1 MHQASVIEH
10 GAQATTSGR
19 TTGPSSSADQDRARP
34 WLASY
39 PPGIPA
45 EIDVDGLGTLNDL
58 FEHSMAAFA
67 DRPAMLCFGSTM
79 TYATLGRQAR
89 ALASWL
95 ASQGVAKGDRVA
107 IMLPNVPAYPVAIFG
122 VLLAGGTVV
131 NTNPLY
137 TPRELTQQITDSGAK
152 ILIVL
157 ENFGATVAACLGD
170 IKLDRVVLV
179 GPGDG
184 LGLKGQVITLASRH
198 VRKAVPPFQLP
209 NGLAVPL
216 GTILRLGTGLP
227 RTAVRVEPEDL
238 AFLQYTG
245 GTTGIAKAA
254 MLSHRNVMAN
264 VEQAQLWF
272 NSKDPSVQRCAV
284 TALPLYH
291 IFALTAC
298 FFQFMRNGGSCLLI
312 PNPRD
317 CDGMVKT
324 LSRTPFTHLMGVNTL
339 FNVLINHPKIGTVD
353 FSQLD
358 FVVGGGTAVQR
369 AVAER
374 WKALTG
380 STIIEGY
387 GLSETSPVVCVNP
400 TGLQDFS
407 GTIGFPLPSTDV
419 AIRDA
424 TGAPVPAG
432 EPGEICV
439 RGPQVMRGYWNR
451 PEETVRAMTADGYFR
466 TGDVAVM
473 LPDGQFKIVDR
484 MKDMILVSG
493 FNVYPN
499 EVEDVLATHPAVL
512 ECAVVGAP
520 SEETGE
526 MVVAHVVLKDPTVS
540 TDVLRAHAR
549 TQLTGYK
556 VPRRVVLHET
566 LPKTNVGKVLR
577 RMLRDEPPGP
587 GGDGATT

>member
-1 MHQASVIEH
+1 MDQANVIDH
-10 GAQATTSGR
+10 GARPVPSERQPDPLNNQA
-19 TTGPSSSADQDRARP
+19 AAHP

-39 PPGIPA
+39 PPGVPA
-45 EIDVDGLGTLNDL
+45 EIDVARLGTLVDL
-58 FEHSMAAFA
+58 FETSATAFA
-67 DRPAMLCFGSTM
+67 GRPAILCFGSTM
-79 TYATLGRQAR
+79 TYATLSQQAR
-89 ALASWL
+89 DLAAWL
-95 ASQGVAKGDRVA
+95 QAEGLAKGDRVA
-107 IMLPNVPAYPVAIFG
+107 VMLPNVPAYAVAIFG
-122 VLLAGGTVV
+122 VLLAGGTIV

-137 TPRELTQQITDSGAK
+137 TPRELTHQLNDSGAR

-157 ENFGATVAACLGD
+157 ENFGPTVAGALPD
-170 IKLDRVVLV
+170 IALDRVVLV

-184 LGLKGQVITLASRH
+184 LGLKGRVINLASRH
-198 VRKAVPPFQLP
+198 VRKAVPPFRLP
-209 NGLAVPL
+209 EGLAVPFAAAL
-216 GTILRLGTGLP
+216 NRGRALP
-227 RTAVRVEPEDL
+227 RARAKVDPEDL

-254 MLSHRNVMAN
+254 MLSHRNIMAN

-272 NSKDPSVQRCAV
+272 GSKDPSVARCCV

-298 FFQFMRNGGSCLLI
+298 FFQFMRSGGSCLLI

-353 FSQLD
+353 FSKLD

-380 STIIEGY
+380 NTIIEGY

-400 TGLQDFS
+400 RGIREFS
-407 GTIGFPLPSTDV
+407 GTIGFPLPSTEV
-419 AIRDA
+419 SIRDA
-424 TGAPVPAG
+424 SGEPVPAG

-451 PEETVRAMTADGYFR
+451 PDETARAMTADGFFR
-466 TGDVAVM
+466 TGDIAIR

-499 EVEDVLATHPAVL
+499 EVEDVLAAHPGVL

-520 SEETGE
+520 SPETGE
-526 MVVAHVVLKDPTVS
+526 MVVAHVVRKDPSLTPD
-540 TDVLRAHAR
+540 TLRAYAR

-556 VPRRVVLHET
+556 VPRNVVFHET

-577 RMLRDEPPGP
+577 RMLRDEMPE
-587 GGDGATT
+587 A

>member
-1 MHQASVIEH
+1 MHEAKVIEP
-10 GAQATTSGR
+10 GTPAPKSGG
-19 TTGPSSSADQDRARP
+19 TPHSPADPASARP

-39 PPGIPA
+39 PPGVPA
-45 EIDVDGLGTLNDL
+45 EIDVASLGTLVDL
-58 FEHSMAAFA
+58 FETSMRAFA

-79 TYATLGRQAR
+79 TYATLGQQAR
-89 ALASWL
+89 DLAAWL
-95 ASQGVAKGDRVA
+95 QGQGLAKGDRVA

-122 VLLAGGTVV
+122 VLLAGGIVV

-137 TPRELTQQITDSGAK
+137 TPREVTQQINDSGARF
-152 ILIVL
+152 LIVL
-157 ENFGATVAACLGD
+157 ENFGATIAAALPD
-170 IKLDRVVLV
+170 IALERIALV

-184 LGLKGQVITLASRH
+184 LGLKGHVINLASRH
-198 VRKAVPPFQLP
+198 VRKAVPPFRLP
-209 NGLAVPL
+209 DGLAVPFA
-216 GTILRLGTGLP
+216 TALRRGRTQP
-227 RTAVRVEPEDL
+227 RTTVPVGPEDL

-254 MLSHRNVMAN
+254 MLSHRNIMAN
-264 VEQAQLWF
+264 VEQSQLWF
-272 NSKDPSVQRCAV
+272 GSKDPSVRRCAV

-324 LSRTPFTHLMGVNTL
+324 LSRTRFTHLMGVNTL
-339 FNVLINHPKIGTVD
+339 FNVLLNHPKIGTVD
-353 FSQLD
+353 FSNLD

-400 TGLQDFS
+400 RGMRDFS
-407 GTIGFPLPSTDV
+407 GTIGFPLPSTEV
-419 AIRDA
+419 SIRDLS
-424 TGAPVPAG
+424 GQPVPAG
-432 EPGEICV
+432 QPGEICV
-439 RGPQVMRGYWNR
+439 RGPQVMRAYWGR
-451 PEETVRAMTADGYFR
+451 PEETRRAMTPDGFFR

-473 LPDGQFKIVDR
+473 QSDGQFRIVDR

-526 MVVAHVVLKDPTVS
+526 AVVAHVVLKDPAIS
-540 TDVLRAHAR
+540 PESLRAYAR

-556 VPRRVVLHET
+556 VPRRVVLHDT

-577 RMLRDEPPGP
+577 RMLRDETPQ
-587 GGDGATT
+587 A

>member
-1 MHQASVIEH
+1 MHEANVIDH
-10 GAQATTSGR
+10 GAQAL
-19 TTGPSSSADQDRARP
+19 PSRMMPHSPAGDEAARP

-39 PPGIPA
+39 PPSVPA
-45 EIDVDGLGTLNDL
+45 EIDLARLGTLVDL
-58 FEHSMAAFA
+58 FETSAATFS
-67 DRPAMLCFGSTM
+67 DRPAMLCFGSAM
-79 TYATLGRQAR
+79 TYATLSQQAR
-89 ALASWL
+89 DLAAWL
-95 ASQGVAKGDRVA
+95 EAEGLAKGDRVA
-107 IMLPNVPAYPVAIFG
+107 IMLPNVPAYAVAIFG

-137 TPRELTQQITDSGAK
+137 TPRELTQQLNDSGAR

-157 ENFGATVAACLGD
+157 ENFGATVASALPD
-170 IKLDRVVLV
+170 LTLKRVVLV

-184 LGLKGQVITLASRH
+184 LGLKGRVINLASRH
-198 VRKAVPPFQLP
+198 VRKAVPPFRLP
-209 NGLAVPL
+209 EGLALPFAAL
-216 GTILRLGTGLP
+216 LRQGRALP
-227 RTAVRVEPEDL
+227 RATAKVGPEDL

-254 MLSHRNVMAN
+254 MLSHRNIMAN
-264 VEQAQLWF
+264 VEQSQLWF
-272 NSKDPSVQRCAV
+272 DSKDPTIERCAV

-298 FFQFMRNGGSCLLI
+298 FFQFMRSGGSCLLI

-324 LSRTPFTHLMGVNTL
+324 LSRYRFTCLMGVNTL
-339 FNVLINHPKIGTVD
+339 FNVLINHPQIGTVD
-353 FSQLD
+353 FSHLD

-380 STIIEGY
+380 NTIIEGY

-400 TGLQDFS
+400 RGMREFS
-407 GTIGFPLPSTDV
+407 GTIGFPLPSTEV
-419 AIRDA
+419 SIRDA
-424 TGAPVPAG
+424 AGEPVPPG
-432 EPGEICV
+432 QPGEICV
-439 RGPQVMRGYWNR
+439 RGPQVMCGYWNR
-451 PEETVRAMTADGYFR
+451 ADETARAMTADGFFR
-466 TGDVAVM
+466 TGDVAIM

-499 EVEDVLATHPAVL
+499 EVEEVLAAHPGVL
-512 ECAVVGAP
+512 ECAVVGKPNA
-520 SEETGE
+520 ETGE
-526 MVVAHVVLKDPTVS
+526 MVVAHVVLKDPS
-540 TDVLRAHAR
+540 LAPDAIRAHAR

-556 VPRRVVLHET
+556 VPRQIVLHEA

-577 RMLRDEPPGP
+577 RVLRDETPGA
-587 GGDGATT
+587 G

>member
-1 MHQASVIEH
+1 MHEANVMEH
-10 GAQATTSGR
+10 GARAATAGAMPGHGAS
-19 TTGPSSSADQDRARP
+19 DRP
-34 WLASY
+34 WLPFY
-39 PPGIPA
+39 PPGVPA
-45 EIDVDGLGTLNDL
+45 EIDVAGLGTLVDL
-58 FEHSMAAFA
+58 FETSVTDFA

-79 TYATLGRQAR
+79 TYATLGQQAR
-89 ALASWL
+89 DLAAWL
-95 ASQGVAKGDRVA
+95 RGQGLAKGDRVA
-107 IMLPNVPAYPVAIFG
+107 IMLPNVPAYAVAIFG

-137 TPRELTQQITDSGAK
+137 TPRECVQQINDSGAR

-157 ENFGATVAACLGD
+157 ENFGATIAAALPDVALE
-170 IKLDRVVLV
+170 RVVLV

-184 LGLKGQVITLASRH
+184 LGLKGRVINLASRH
-198 VRKAVPPFQLP
+198 VRKAVPPFRLP
-209 NGLAVPL
+209 EGLAIPFATV
-216 GTILRLGTGLP
+216 LRQGRTMP
-227 RTAVRVEPEDL
+227 RASAAVDPEDL

-254 MLSHRNVMAN
+254 MLSHRNIMAN
-264 VEQAQLWF
+264 VEQSQLWF
-272 NSKDPSVQRCAV
+272 NSKDPSVARCVV

-298 FFQFMRNGGSCLLI
+298 FFQFMRSGGSCLLI

-324 LSRTPFTHLMGVNTL
+324 LSRTRFTHLMGVNTL

-353 FSQLD
+353 FAHLD

-380 STIIEGY
+380 NTIIEGY

-400 TGLQDFS
+400 RGMRDFS
-407 GTIGFPLPSTDV
+407 GTIGYPLPSTEV
-419 AIRDA
+419 SIRA
-424 TGAPVPAG
+424 VSGEPLPAG
-432 EPGEICV
+432 QPGEICV

-451 PEETVRAMTADGYFR
+451 PEETARAMTADGFFR
-466 TGDVAVM
+466 TGDVAI
-473 LPDGQFKIVDR
+473 LQADGQVRIVDR

-499 EVEDVLATHPAVL
+499 EVEDVLAAHPAVL

-526 MVVAHVVLKDPTVS
+526 MVVAHVVLKDPSVS
-540 TDVLRAHAR
+540 TDILRAHAR

-577 RMLRDEPPGP
+577 RMLRDETPP
-587 GGDGATT
+587 A

>member
-1 MHQASVIEH
+1 MREASVIDQGTAARRLGSE
-10 GAQATTSGR
+10 ADPAFATLS
-19 TTGPSSSADQDRARP
+19 PRP

-45 EIDVDGLGTLNDL
+45 EIDVETLGTLVDL
-58 FEHSMAAFA
+58 FETSVTAFA

-79 TYATLGRQAR
+79 TYASMGKQAR
-89 ALASWL
+89 ALAAWL
-95 ASQGVAKGDRVA
+95 RAQGLAKGDRVA
-107 IMLPNVPAYPVAIFG
+107 IMLPNVPAYAVALFG
-122 VLLAGGTVV
+122 VLSAGGTVV
-131 NTNPLY
+131 NVNPLY
-137 TPRELTQQITDSGAK
+137 TPREFSQQINDSGARF
-152 ILIVL
+152 LIVL
-157 ENFGATVAACLGD
+157 ENFGPTVAGALAD
-170 IKLDRVVLV
+170 VALERVLLV

-184 LGLKGQVITLASRH
+184 LGLKGHVINLASRH

-209 NGLAVPL
+209 DGLALPFTTALRRGSGMPHVSVPV
-216 GTILRLGTGLP
+216 G
-227 RTAVRVEPEDL
+227 PEDL

-245 GTTGIAKAA
+245 GTTGVAKAA

-264 VEQAQLWF
+264 VEQSQLFF
-272 NSKDPSVQRCAV
+272 NSKDPSILRCAV

-324 LSRTPFTHLMGVNTL
+324 LSRHRFTHLMGVNTL
-339 FNVLINHPKIGTVD
+339 FNVLINHPKIHTVD
-353 FSQLD
+353 FSHLD

-369 AVAER
+369 PVAER

-380 STIIEGY
+380 NTILEGY
-387 GLSETSPVVCVNP
+387 GLSETSPVVSANP
-400 TGLQDFS
+400 PGMKEFS
-407 GTIGFPLPSTDV
+407 GTIGFPFPSTEV
-419 AIRDA
+419 SIRDA
-424 TGAPVPAG
+424 AGKPVPRG

-439 RGPQVMRGYWNR
+439 RGPQVMRGYWNK
-451 PEETVRAMTADGYFR
+451 PEETARAMTPDGFFR

-473 LPDGQFKIVDR
+473 EPDGQIKIVDR

-499 EVEDVLATHPAVL
+499 EVEEVLAAHPGVL

-526 MVVAHVVLKDPTVS
+526 MVVAHVVMKDPAVS
-540 TDVLRAHAR
+540 TDALRAHAR

-556 VPRRVVLHET
+556 VPRRVVLHDA

-577 RMLRDEPPGP
+577 RVLRDETPHG
-587 GGDGATT
+587 

>member
-1 MHQASVIEH
+1 MHEANVMEH
-10 GAQATTSGR
+10 GARAATAGAMP
-19 TTGPSSSADQDRARP
+19 GHRASDRP
-34 WLASY
+34 WLPFY
-39 PPGIPA
+39 PPGVPA
-45 EIDVDGLGTLNDL
+45 EIDVAGLGTLVDL
-58 FEHSMAAFA
+58 FETSVTAFA
-67 DRPAMLCFGSTM
+67 SRPAMLCFGSTM
-79 TYATLGRQAR
+79 TYATLGQQAR
-89 ALASWL
+89 DLAAWL
-95 ASQGVAKGDRVA
+95 RGQGLAKGDRVA
-107 IMLPNVPAYPVAIFG
+107 IMLPNVPAYAVAIFG

-137 TPRELTQQITDSGAK
+137 TPRECVQQINDSGAR

-157 ENFGATVAACLGD
+157 ENFGATIAAALPDVALE
-170 IKLDRVVLV
+170 RVVLV

-184 LGLKGQVITLASRH
+184 LGLKGRVINLASRH
-198 VRKAVPPFQLP
+198 VRKAVPPFRLP
-209 NGLAVPL
+209 EGLAIPFATV
-216 GTILRLGTGLP
+216 LRQGRTMP
-227 RTAVRVEPEDL
+227 RASAAVDPEDL

-254 MLSHRNVMAN
+254 MLSHRNIMAN
-264 VEQAQLWF
+264 VEQSQLWF
-272 NSKDPSVQRCAV
+272 NSKDPSVARCVV

-298 FFQFMRNGGSCLLI
+298 FFQFMRSGGSCLLI

-324 LSRTPFTHLMGVNTL
+324 LSRTRFTHLMGVNTL

-353 FSQLD
+353 FAHLD

-380 STIIEGY
+380 NTIIEGY

-400 TGLQDFS
+400 RGMRDFS
-407 GTIGFPLPSTDV
+407 GTIGYPLPSTEV
-419 AIRDA
+419 SIRA
-424 TGAPVPAG
+424 VSGEPLPAG
-432 EPGEICV
+432 QPGEICV

-451 PEETVRAMTADGYFR
+451 PEETARAMTADGFFR
-466 TGDVAVM
+466 TGDVAI
-473 LPDGQFKIVDR
+473 LQADGQVRIVDR

-499 EVEDVLATHPAVL
+499 EVEDVLAAHPAVL

-526 MVVAHVVLKDPTVS
+526 MVVAHVVLKDPSVS

-577 RMLRDEPPGP
+577 RMLRDETPP
-587 GGDGATT
+587 A

>member
-1 MHQASVIEH
+1 MPGH
-10 GAQATTSGR
+10 GAS
-19 TTGPSSSADQDRARP
+19 DRP
-34 WLASY
+34 WLPFY
-39 PPGIPA
+39 PPGVPA
-45 EIDVDGLGTLNDL
+45 EIDVAGLGTLVDL
-58 FEHSMAAFA
+58 FETSVTAFA
-67 DRPAMLCFGSTM
+67 SRPAMLCFGSTM
-79 TYATLGRQAR
+79 TYATLGHQAR
-89 ALASWL
+89 DLAAWL
-95 ASQGVAKGDRVA
+95 RGQGLAKGDRVA
-107 IMLPNVPAYPVAIFG
+107 IMLPNVPAYAVAIFG

-137 TPRELTQQITDSGAK
+137 TPRECVQQINDSGAR

-157 ENFGATVAACLGD
+157 ENFGATIAAALPDVALE
-170 IKLDRVVLV
+170 RVVLV

-184 LGLKGQVITLASRH
+184 LGLKGRVINLASRH
-198 VRKAVPPFQLP
+198 VRKAVPPFRLP
-209 NGLAVPL
+209 EGLAIPFATV
-216 GTILRLGTGLP
+216 LRQGRTMP
-227 RTAVRVEPEDL
+227 RASAAIDPEDL

-254 MLSHRNVMAN
+254 MLSHRNIMAN
-264 VEQAQLWF
+264 VEQSQLWF
-272 NSKDPSVQRCAV
+272 NSKDPSVARCVV

-298 FFQFMRNGGSCLLI
+298 FFQFMRSGGSCLLI

-324 LSRTPFTHLMGVNTL
+324 LSRTRFTHLMGVNTL

-353 FSQLD
+353 FAHLD

-380 STIIEGY
+380 NTIIEGY

-400 TGLQDFS
+400 RGMRDFS
-407 GTIGFPLPSTDV
+407 GTIGYPLPSTEV
-419 AIRDA
+419 SIRA
-424 TGAPVPAG
+424 VSGEPLPAG
-432 EPGEICV
+432 QPGEICV

-451 PEETVRAMTADGYFR
+451 PEETARAMTADGFFR
-466 TGDVAVM
+466 TGDVAI
-473 LPDGQFKIVDR
+473 LQADGQVRIVDR

-499 EVEDVLATHPAVL
+499 EVEDVLAAHPAVL

-526 MVVAHVVLKDPTVS
+526 MVVAHVVLKDPSVS
-540 TDVLRAHAR
+540 TDILRAHAR

-577 RMLRDEPPGP
+577 RMLRDETPP
-587 GGDGATT
+587 A

>member
-1 MHQASVIEH
+1 MREASVIEH
-10 GAQATTSGR
+10 GATAR
-19 TTGPSSSADQDRARP
+19 THGSETDPAFARLSPRP
-34 WLASY
+34 WLAAY
-39 PPGIPA
+39 PPGVPA
-45 EIDVDGLGTLNDL
+45 EIDVDSLGTLVDL
-58 FEHSMAAFA
+58 FETSVSAFA
-67 DRPAMLCFGSTM
+67 DRPAMLCFGSTL
-79 TYATLGRQAR
+79 TYAGLGKQAR
-89 ALASWL
+89 ALAAWL
-95 ASQGVAKGDRVA
+95 RAQGLAKGDRVA
-107 IMLPNVPAYPVAIFG
+107 IMLPNVPAYAVALFG
-122 VLLAGGTVV
+122 VLSAGGTVV
-131 NTNPLY
+131 NVNPLY
-137 TPRELTQQITDSGAK
+137 TPREFSQQINDSGARF
-152 ILIVL
+152 LIVL
-157 ENFGATVAACLGD
+157 ENFGATVAAALAD
-170 IKLDRVVLV
+170 VTLERILLV

-184 LGLKGQVITLASRH
+184 LGLKGQVINLANRH

-209 NGLAVPL
+209 DGLALPFTTALRRGSGMPHASVPV
-216 GTILRLGTGLP
+216 
-227 RTAVRVEPEDL
+227 APEDL

-245 GTTGIAKAA
+245 GTTGVAKAA
-254 MLSHRNVMAN
+254 MLSHRNIMAN
-264 VEQAQLWF
+264 VEQSQVWF
-272 NSKDPSVQRCAV
+272 NSKDPSILRCAV

-324 LSRTPFTHLMGVNTL
+324 LSRHRFTCLMGVNTL

-353 FSQLD
+353 FSNLD

-369 AVAER
+369 PVAER

-380 STIIEGY
+380 NTILEGY
-387 GLSETSPVVCVNP
+387 GLSETSPVVSANP
-400 TGLQDFS
+400 PGMTEFS
-407 GTIGFPLPSTDV
+407 GTIGFPFPSTELS
-419 AIRDA
+419 IRDA
-424 TGAPVPAG
+424 AGKPVPPG
-432 EPGEICV
+432 QPGEICV

-451 PEETVRAMTADGYFR
+451 PDETARAMTPDGFFR

-473 LPDGQFKIVDR
+473 EPDGQIKIVDR

-499 EVEDVLATHPAVL
+499 EVEEVLAAHPAVL

-526 MVVAHVVLKDPTVS
+526 MVVAHVVMKDPAVS
-540 TDVLRAHAR
+540 IDALRAHAR

-556 VPRRVVLHET
+556 VPRRVVLHDA

-577 RMLRDEPPGP
+577 RVLRDETPPG
-587 GGDGATT
+587 